1 MYAIF
6 KLYNWVAFVF
16 VITFVFGIQLK
27 LSNKMFLLYNDQVSV
42 EEEELS
48 DEEMEVLADIV
59 TADAIG
65 GADLGDEGG
74 EEGAD
79 EAGGEEEEE
88 DPNEFVHVDEKFY
101 YLVNMLLLENVITLK
116 KLKLPIAFLSLF
128 WLKRAKL
135 EEHKKILEIVAG
147 KQINWFKK

>member
-1 MYAIF
+1 MEYSWSFRIKCF
-6 KLYNWVAFVF
+6 LYN
-16 VITFVFGIQLK
+16 G
-27 LSNKMFLLYNDQVSV
+27 QVSV

-128 WLKRAKL
+128 
-135 EEHKKILEIVAG
+135 
-147 KQINWFKK
+147 

>member
-1 MYAIF
+1 
-6 KLYNWVAFVF
+6 
-16 VITFVFGIQLK
+16 
-27 LSNKMFLLYNDQVSV
+27 
-42 EEEELS
+42 
-48 DEEMEVLADIV
+48 MEVLADIV

-101 YLVNMLLLENVITLK
+101 YLVNIFNLKMSQLLLNRLSSTNRFYFSVLK
-116 KLKLPIAFLSLF
+116 FA
-128 WLKRAKL
+128 
-135 EEHKKILEIVAG
+135 
-147 KQINWFKK
+147 

>member
-1 MYAIF
+1 
-6 KLYNWVAFVF
+6 
-16 VITFVFGIQLK
+16 
-27 LSNKMFLLYNDQVSV
+27 V

-101 YLVNMLLLENVITLK
+101 YLVNILLLENDLTFLN
-116 KLKLPIAFLSLF
+116 KLFFI
-128 WLKRAKL
+128 
-135 EEHKKILEIVAG
+135 
-147 KQINWFKK
+147 

>member
-1 MYAIF
+1 M
-6 KLYNWVAFVF
+6 
-16 VITFVFGIQLK
+16 
-27 LSNKMFLLYNDQVSV
+27 
-42 EEEELS
+42 S

-101 YLVNMLLLENVITLK
+101 YLVNIFSLENDLS
-116 KLKLPIAFLSLF
+116 FLSKLF
-128 WLKRAKL
+128 T
-135 EEHKKILEIVAG
+135 
-147 KQINWFKK
+147 INRFFGH